1 MSLETLIA
9 NLTAAVEANT
19 AAVLGKASTGKAA
32 ATKDDDAG
40 EGATTTRRRRSSTK
54 DDDAGDSKKSKYT
67 AEQVKAA
74 AVKVKED
81 LGTKVA
87 KQLIA
92 DHGAEELA
100 KLKPENYD
108 AFVEACEKALNAGDD
123 DGNDD
128 DGGL

>member
-32 ATKDDDAG
+32 AKDDDAG
-40 EGATTTRRRRSSTK
+40 EATTTRRRRSSAK
-54 DDDAGDSKKSKYT
+54 DEDAGDSKKSKYT

-74 AVKVKED
+74 AVKVKEE

-87 KQLIA
+87 KQLIS

-108 AFVEACEKALNAGDD
+108 AFVEACERELNGDD
-123 DGNDD
+123 DGKGKDD